1 MREEAKDALRVIE
14 FEDILREI
22 RRKYKESKRA
32 KKIEINI
39 SPEGS
44 CTFSIQEWY
53 RKKDDFLEL
62 AGTNTTE

>member
-1 MREEAKDALRVIE
+1 MEEEVKDALRVIE

-32 KKIEINI
+32 KRIEINI

-53 RKKDDFLEL
+53 RKRDDLLGSAE
-62 AGTNTTE
+62 TNTTE